1 MSLSGAV
8 TLRWGPAAGTSPLL
22 CPESRQCR
30 PRAGGPAARSPWCPG
45 GEVAPQH
52 WTGIWTGCPH
62 TYPRTI
68 INQAPSQLGG
78 HGGGRG
84 PLRSHTV
91 SSLLPAPPLSPPKRA
106 AGRRRPVPCCSG
118 PAAMGGSPE
127 ALASG
132 HGKGGPKFPGLPQAV
147 AHSDLAHPETPV
159 MGSLTPQARDRG
171 LEAWTLWEPLK
182 GHQLGRNVGRKL
194 AGQGHRVGERR
205 WAARL

>member
-1 MSLSGAV
+1 M
-8 TLRWGPAAGTSPLL
+8 
-22 CPESRQCR
+22 
-30 PRAGGPAARSPWCPG
+30 
-45 GEVAPQH
+45 
-52 WTGIWTGCPH
+52 
-62 TYPRTI
+62 
-68 INQAPSQLGG
+68 
-78 HGGGRG
+78 
-84 PLRSHTV
+84 
-91 SSLLPAPPLSPPKRA
+91 
-106 AGRRRPVPCCSG
+106 PCCSG
-118 PAAMGGSPE
+118 PVAMGGSPE

-132 HGKGGPKFPGLPQAV
+132 HGKGGPKLPGLPQAV